1 MRSIEDV
8 ELNRIRPGFIAQDVL
23 EVLEE
28 LDFSSNNSI
37 VQIDEKTTE
46 QSMDYAGMVVPLVK
60 AVQELSA
67 KVEEQQKEIE
77 ELKNK

>member
-1 MRSIEDV
+1 MRDIEEV

-23 EVLEE
+23 EALEE

-46 QSMDYAGMVVPLVK
+46 HSMDYAGMVVPLVK
-60 AVQELSA
+60 AIQELSA
-67 KVEEQQKEIE
+67 KVEALEKQ
-77 ELKNK
+77 